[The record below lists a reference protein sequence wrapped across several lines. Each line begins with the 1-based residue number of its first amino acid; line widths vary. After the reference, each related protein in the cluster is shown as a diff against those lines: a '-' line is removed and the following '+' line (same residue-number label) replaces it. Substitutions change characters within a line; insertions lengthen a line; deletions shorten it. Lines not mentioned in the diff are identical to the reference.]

1 MLSCFAVC
9 VSRVCV
15 LYVHY
20 GLTVHD
26 PLSIK
31 VLSKHWRGVTKTE
44 RGADTRAHTQRIPK
58 PFIYHWYIKGC
69 DSFVGV
75 CVCVFVTPEREGGR
89 FELPPLF
96 AHFI

>member
-1 MLSCFAVC
+1 MFIDSTRVLVGAMCVRVLSCFAVC

-31 VLSKHWRGVTKTE
+31 VLSKHWRGVTNTE

-69 DSFVGV
+69 DSFVCV
-75 CVCVFVTPEREGGR
+75 CVCVCYP
-89 FELPPLF
+89 
-96 AHFI
+96 